1 MVPPAGSSPLGAI
14 GRGWTYL
21 ADNWRCVKWC
31 KILYKILYKILVQ
44 NGSNYLLVELERF
57 VKLEEGDVVG
67 DNA

>member
-14 GRGWTYL
+14 GRGWSYL
-21 ADNWRCVKWC
+21 AYNWRGVKWC
-31 KILYKILYKILVQ
+31 KILFKILVQ
-44 NGSNYLLVELERF
+44 NGSKYLLVELERF